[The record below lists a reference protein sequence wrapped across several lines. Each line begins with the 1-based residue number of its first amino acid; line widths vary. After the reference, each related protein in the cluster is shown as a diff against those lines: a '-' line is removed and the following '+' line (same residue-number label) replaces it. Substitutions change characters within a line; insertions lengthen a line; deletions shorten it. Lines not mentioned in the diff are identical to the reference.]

1 LIRRVVVMVLAVS
14 VVMLA
19 RVARAAEPTRSR
31 AAIVEE
37 KRAGAAGDEAVQRLR
52 AELGAAGLDVV
63 VSRPLEPGEAAP
75 SAPGP
80 VPFAVI
86 VIDDAGDGVVAEVT
100 VLDPTGKTPRTTR
113 VDARDVAA
121 TGLAIRVVERLRA
134 SLLELGATPEAARRL
149 APDVAAWA
157 GVAVV
162 AAPPAPPARVV
173 DSAAPPRESA
183 PQASWTTLPRS
194 APPKGD
200 AKRDGTAPAE
210 PSRKAVLSPFAAW
223 VGAGVGAQVSVGGLG
238 AAIGPRVASRLDLP
252 AGFTVHGTMTAATG
266 LSRVDSAGGSAKTR
280 ASHAR
285 LGADWSYD
293 RDEAVVAPRIGVAVG
308 MLTLAVDGEIAT
320 ASAAR
325 ASAETV
331 QSFALGADAG
341 VAFRLA
347 SGVRIG
353 VEVDATLA
361 LPEPV
366 VSIAGANAAHV
377 GLPLFEIGAGIEVRP

>member
-1 LIRRVVVMVLAVS
+1 MIRRVVVMVLAVS

-162 AAPPAPPARVV
+162 AAPPAPPARV
-173 DSAAPPRESA
+173 
-183 PQASWTTLPRS
+183 
-194 APPKGD
+194 
-200 AKRDGTAPAE
+200 
-210 PSRKAVLSPFAAW
+210 
-223 VGAGVGAQVSVGGLG
+223 
-238 AAIGPRVASRLDLP
+238 
-252 AGFTVHGTMTAATG
+252 
-266 LSRVDSAGGSAKTR
+266 
-280 ASHAR
+280 
-285 LGADWSYD
+285 
-293 RDEAVVAPRIGVAVG
+293 
-308 MLTLAVDGEIAT
+308 
-320 ASAAR
+320 
-325 ASAETV
+325 
-331 QSFALGADAG
+331 
-341 VAFRLA
+341 
-347 SGVRIG
+347 
-353 VEVDATLA
+353 
-361 LPEPV
+361 
-366 VSIAGANAAHV
+366 
-377 GLPLFEIGAGIEVRP
+377 